1 MSKRIVT
8 REQFIK
14 KLRKAM
20 SKDYVI
26 YDNKDHCFEH
36 LEDGELAF
44 CGEDEEDTFAMLV
57 VKVFPDE

>member
-1 MSKRIVT
+1 
-8 REQFIK
+8 
-14 KLRKAM
+14 M